1 MENAEK
7 ANYKPDKIKNLK
19 VTLDGEDRVK
29 VDFTATG
36 EVLDYGTGNI
46 LPCKAI
52 HNFLTLYS
60 YTNHVAS
67 WYELRFANEEEQ
79 LFNETTW
86 GQTEIIVNGSI
97 LEGSLVPEE
106 AGNPMELIIS
116 RNIFN
121 WDKKYY
127 MAIKAYDSNNK
138 SSDLSNIAS
147 FKNSNLPQEDN
158 GLSGGA
164 IFGIIFFCIVFIA
177 VCVFVVKIWLNRAE

>member
-1 MENAEK
+1 MEQVIF
-7 ANYKPDKIKNLK
+7 YH
-19 VTLDGEDRVK
+19 VK
-29 VDFTATG
+29 QYIISQHCTQ
-36 EVLDYGTGNI
+36 
-46 LPCKAI
+46 
-52 HNFLTLYS
+52 YS